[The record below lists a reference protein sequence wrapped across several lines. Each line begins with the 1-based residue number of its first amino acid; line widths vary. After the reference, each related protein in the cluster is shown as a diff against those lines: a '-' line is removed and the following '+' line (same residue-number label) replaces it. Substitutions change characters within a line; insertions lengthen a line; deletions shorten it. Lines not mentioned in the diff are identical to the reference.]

1 MSTKNRVVKWKCSA
15 GHEVDLVLG
24 PNEEPTPE
32 RLQEI
37 RLSFANGC
45 TRKLKTGICGAV
57 VKEIAN
63 G

>member
-1 MSTKNRVVKWKCSA
+1 MTAKNHVVKWKCSA

-24 PNEEPTPE
+24 PDEDPTPE
-32 RLQEI
+32 RLREI

-45 TRKLKTGICGAV
+45 TRKLRTGICGAAV
-57 VKEIAN
+57 RETN